1 VGSNLALFLGYRLFS
16 EMNERIP
23 VNLEIVM
30 KCSANIQIQKAGT
43 KVASQDAKTS
53 PASDLER

>member
-1 VGSNLALFLGYRLFS
+1 
-16 EMNERIP
+16 MNERIP
-23 VNLEIVM
+23 VNLDIVM